1 MNKSMLDIIPNK
13 VCIFRVPRPHH
24 EWSKKMMKLGVD
36 KIREQY
42 SRCSDLTHEEFENLM
57 STEEWMSIIC
67 DDDLNL
73 VSFLFCTRKETL
85 TTLCPCIYGDPK
97 YTNDLIGGLKFTSGY
112 SRGNYDTTLT
122 VYLDSDE
129 ERIKT
134 FIESGFNIVEDHDV
148 LPYRLTTV
156 VRIFNKGKFD

>member
-1 MNKSMLDIIPNK
+1 MLDIIPNE

-42 SRCSDLTHEEFENLM
+42 SRCSDLTPEEFEHLM
-57 STEEWMSIIC
+57 STEEWMSLVC
-67 DDDLNL
+67 DDNLDL
-73 VSFLFCTRKETL
+73 VAFLFCTRKEISITD
-85 TTLCPCIYGDPK
+85 CPCVYGDPK
-97 YTNDLIGGLKFTSGY
+97 YTTDMIGGLKFTSGIV
-112 SRGNYDTTLT
+112 SGNYDTTLT
-122 VYLDSDE
+122 VYLDSNK
-129 ERIKT
+129 ERIKS
-134 FIESGFNIVEDHDV
+134 FIDSGFSLVEDHDV